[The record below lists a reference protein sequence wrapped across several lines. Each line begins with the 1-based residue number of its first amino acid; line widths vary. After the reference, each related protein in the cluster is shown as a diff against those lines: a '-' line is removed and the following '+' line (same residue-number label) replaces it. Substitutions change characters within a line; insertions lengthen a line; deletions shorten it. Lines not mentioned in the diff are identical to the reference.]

1 MAIVKDSSGN
11 GGGSTGSGPEN
22 QYSGVSV
29 IASAISGT
37 VVPSYVGQI
46 ATDTT
51 ADQNYIAH
59 RADVTSTAALAN
71 TDWSRV

>member
-71 TDWSRV
+71 TDWAKI